1 MMYLLHMPNPV
12 LWGVTATVLNF
23 IPYLGPLLALTV
35 IGLVAI
41 ISFESWTAA
50 VLPPAAFLTLTTIE
64 GQFLTPLALGRRIT
78 LNTVVIILALLFWG
92 WRGGVRGIL
101 RAFPLRSACKRV
113 SDRL

>member
-1 MMYLLHMPNPV
+1 M
-12 LWGVTATVLNF
+12 WGVTATVLNF

-64 GQFLTPLALGRRIT
+64 GQFLTPLALGRRLT
-78 LNTVVIILALLFWG
+78 LNPAVIFLAL
-92 WRGGVRGIL
+92 
-101 RAFPLRSACKRV
+101 RSEEHTSELQSLMRISYAVFCLKKHNTTHQHHINEHTPN
-113 SDRL
+113 

>member
-1 MMYLLHMPNPV
+1 M
-12 LWGVTATVLNF
+12 WGVTATVLNF

-64 GQFLTPLALGRRIT
+64 GQFLTPLALGRRLT
-78 LNTVVIILALLFWG
+78 LNPVVLFLALLFWG
-92 WRGGVRGIL
+92 WLWGVPGL
-101 RAFPLRSACKRV
+101 LLAVPLLAAFQIVC
-113 SDRL
+113 DREIGRPHV